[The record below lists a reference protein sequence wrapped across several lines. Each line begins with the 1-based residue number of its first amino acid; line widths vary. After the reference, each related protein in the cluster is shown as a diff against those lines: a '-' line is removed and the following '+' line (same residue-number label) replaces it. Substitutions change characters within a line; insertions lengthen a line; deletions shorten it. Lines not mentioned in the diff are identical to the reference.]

1 MNKESYKEVIKLKNK
16 KVVVLGGG
24 TGMSTLLKGLKL
36 FPIDITAVVSV
47 SDDGKS
53 TGRLREEFNTVAV
66 GDIRRVIT
74 SLSETEPLIE
84 KLMNYRF
91 KTTSDLN
98 GHTVGN
104 LILTAL
110 CNITGNVSDGV
121 ESLSKVFNLK
131 GKVLPLT
138 EDNVTLAAIMKD
150 NSVVVGEHNITE
162 TPKAIKK
169 VFYKEKS
176 TTNPLVIEEIKNA
189 DLIILSM
196 GSLYTSVI
204 PNLINSDIKKA
215 LRESKAKIMYVCN
228 MMTQPGETEGYT
240 ASDHIKALNKYLG
253 KRKVDIVIAN
263 DGIISEKITSK
274 YKTEE
279 QKDEVIFD
287 KEEIKKLGVHII
299 HNNYVDISEG
309 VLRHKIDKLALD
321 IYAYLIK

>member
-1 MNKESYKEVIKLKNK
+1 MKNK

-36 FPIDITAVVSV
+36 FPLDITAVVSV
-47 SDDGKS
+47 SDDGRS
-53 TGRLREEFNTVAV
+53 TGRLREEFNTIAV
-66 GDIRRVIT
+66 GDIRQVIT

-98 GHTVGN
+98 GHAVGN

-110 CNITGNVSDGV
+110 ANITGNMSDGI

-138 EDNVTLAAIMKD
+138 EDNVTLSAIMED
-150 NSVVVGEHNITE
+150 DSIVIGEHHITE
-162 TPKAIKK
+162 SNKKIKK
-169 VFYKEKS
+169 VFYNENSK
-176 TTNPLVIEEIKNA
+176 TNSLVLEEIKNA

-204 PNLINSDIKKA
+204 PNLINDDIKKVIKN
-215 LRESKAKIMYVCN
+215 SKAKIMYVCN
-228 MMTQPGETEGYT
+228 MMTQPGETDNYT
-240 ASDHIKALNKYLG
+240 ASDHIKTLNKYLG
-253 KRKVDIVIAN
+253 KRNVDIIIAN
-263 DGIISEKITSK
+263 DGKISEEIIEK
-274 YKTEE
+274 YKSTE

-287 KEEIKKLGVHII
+287 KEKLKKLNLRIV
-299 HNNYVDISEG
+299 HNNYVDIQEG
-309 VLRHKIDKLALD
+309 VIRHRIDKLALD
-321 IYAYLIK
+321 IFAYLINNDKY